1 MSIKDKIQIDYTHAV
16 KAKLE
21 SKIKALRAIKTKIS
35 EAEKANKNQELVD
48 DEIIKII
55 TKSHKTLLETEKIYT
70 DAGRSDLAMI
80 EKLEADALVEYLP
93 KQMDDSEIESEVSKI
108 LSELGE
114 MPNKQALIGKTVGTF
129 NKLYQGKAD
138 IQKVKTIIEKLLN

>member
-1 MSIKDKIQIDYTHAV
+1 
-16 KAKLE
+16 
-21 SKIKALRAIKTKIS
+21 
-35 EAEKANKNQELVD
+35 
-48 DEIIKII
+48 
-55 TKSHKTLLETEKIYT
+55 LETEKIYT

-129 NKLYQGKAD
+129 NKLHQGKAD